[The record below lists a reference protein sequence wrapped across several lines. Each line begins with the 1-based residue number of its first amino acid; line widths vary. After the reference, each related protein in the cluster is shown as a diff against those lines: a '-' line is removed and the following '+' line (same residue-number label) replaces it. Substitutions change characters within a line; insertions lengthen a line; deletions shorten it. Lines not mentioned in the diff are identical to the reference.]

1 MHNDAVDEV
10 RLNEAGM
17 HPCAVGSVGRLFAG
31 EVEHPRLGRKARERL
46 EELED
51 PLSRQPVRDREER
64 RSSPVTEV
72 QHGSFGSGRDVP
84 SRGDDSYPRARD
96 PVMDELLRE
105 MVARRDQDGR
115 SSERESIERRLGP
128 RTNAAVVDAARR
140 LVEDPNHRHAE
151 PASRKRRACER
162 SGDRIEQDGARA
174 ELLQPTKQ
182 CRATKR
188 SERER
193 PFGKGLEDDSRPM
206 RRRCIR
212 HPEVIQIPA
221 AQAARIP

>member
-1 MHNDAVDEV
+1 MHDDAVDEV
-10 RLNEAGM
+10 RLSEAGM
-17 HPCAVGSVGRLFAG
+17 HPCAVGCVGRLVAG
-31 EVEHPRLGRKARERL
+31 EVEHPRLGRKARERF
-46 EELED
+46 EKFKD

-64 RSSPVTEV
+64 RSPPVTEV
-72 QHGSFGSGRDVP
+72 LHGTFGSGRHVP
-84 SRGDDSYPRARD
+84 SRGDDSYPRASE
-96 PVMDELLRE
+96 PLVEELLGE

-115 SSERESIERRLGP
+115 SSKRESIERRLGP
-128 RTNAAVVDAARR
+128 RTNAAVIDAAGR

-151 PASRKRRACER
+151 PASRKRRARER

-174 ELLQPTKQ
+174 EPLQPTKQ
-182 CRATKR
+182 CRAAKR

-193 PFGKGLEDDSRPM
+193 PLGKGLEDDSRPM

-212 HPEVIQIPA
+212 HAQVIQIPA